1 MGLGKA
7 GHKGKGNAWENGVYR
22 LGLGLGVWVGSNI
35 GAFIWVSQLGLLIGL
50 GFKDLPDGLVR
61 GLMVSFG

>member
-7 GHKGKGNAWENGVYR
+7 EHKGKGNAWENGVSR
-22 LGLGLGVWVGSNI
+22 LGLGVWVGSNI

-50 GFKDLPDGLVR
+50 GFKNLPDGLI
-61 GLMVSFG
+61 GDCTKGCCL